1 MANPPRWQGEIVAC
15 IASGPSLT
23 PEDCGLIGENNI
35 RTIAVNRSWE
45 LAPFADIIYGG
56 DNAFWTNYGK
66 HINVPAER
74 WTCSRTAADRF
85 KISFHANRYGAFNSG
100 LRAIELALEF
110 GAAKIIL
117 LGYDCTTKYG
127 THWHG
132 DHKATANPNGNKC
145 EMWRKQF
152 SRLAKST
159 KIPIINCSSVTTLEC
174 FTKQPLE
181 ETLSC

>member
-1 MANPPRWQGEIVAC
+1 MGNNLRWQGQTVAC

-23 PEDCGLIGENNI
+23 AEDCGLIGENNI
-35 RTIAVNRSWE
+35 KTIAVNRSWE

-56 DNAFWTNYGK
+56 DNAFWANYGNK
-66 HINVPAER
+66 IDAPAER

-85 KISFHANRYGAFNSG
+85 KIRFHDRYGAFNSG
-100 LRAIELALEF
+100 LRAIELAIEF

-132 DHKATANPNGNKC
+132 DHDQTSNPNANKC
-145 EMWRKQF
+145 DMWRKQF
-152 SRLAKST
+152 LHLSKRT
-159 KIPIINCSSVTTLEC
+159 RTTIVNCSRVTTLDC
-174 FTKQPLE
+174 FIKKPLE
-181 ETLSC
+181 EVLPC

>member
-1 MANPPRWQGEIVAC
+1 MANSPRWQGQTVAC

-23 PEDCGLIGENNI
+23 VGDCRLIGENNI

-66 HINVPAER
+66 HINIPAER

-85 KISFHANRYGAFNSG
+85 KIRFHDRYGGFNSG
-100 LRAIELALEF
+100 LRAIELALEL
-110 GAAKIIL
+110 GATKVIL

-132 DHKATANPNGNKC
+132 DHVLTKNPNATKC
-145 EMWRKQF
+145 DVWRKQF
-152 SRLAKST
+152 KRLALT
-159 KIPIINCSSVTTLEC
+159 KAPIINCSRVTILDC
-174 FTKQPLE
+174 FIRKPLE
-181 ETLSC
+181 EVLPC